1 MNRMSHVNH
10 QDPESTTGPVS
21 IGATGI
27 LVRLVVTLLI
37 AVVSLLIIRYVVF

>member
-1 MNRMSHVNH
+1 MLHESN
-10 QDPESTTGPVS
+10 QDTESTTGPVS

-27 LVRLVVTLLI
+27 LVRLLVTLLI